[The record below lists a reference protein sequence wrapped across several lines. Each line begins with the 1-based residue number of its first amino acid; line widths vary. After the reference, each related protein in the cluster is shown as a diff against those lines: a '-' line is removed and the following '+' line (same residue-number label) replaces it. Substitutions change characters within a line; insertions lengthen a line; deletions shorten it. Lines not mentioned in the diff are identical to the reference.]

1 MTDEMIPMTEEV
13 AEVGRTFTERV
24 SVTGSELIET
34 VQSLLREAAV
44 RKITIQ
50 DKDGRN
56 LLEIPLYAGIAGA
69 LVLGSATVL
78 ALIAAWFAQVSILIE
93 RDKAHDGGPTVVGE
107 AVERAAGSA
116 SSAASQVVG
125 GVTAFFGTA
134 TRGASEA
141 ARHMA
146 EALEARL
153 GRAVNATD
161 TAAEKVVEKAD
172 AAAESAGQTA
182 SDVAEKVSETAGDV
196 ADKVSETAEAAADKV
211 SETADD
217 VAMQVGVMTDAATDL
232 ANDAADSVAT
242 RVEDAADALAD
253 MAPER
258 QCAAITKAGT
268 RCKRPAM
275 DGSEFCSMHQVA

>member
-1 MTDEMIPMTEEV
+1 MTDEMKEMADEAVET
-13 AEVGRTFTERV
+13 GRTFTERV
-24 SVTGSELIET
+24 SVTGGDLIET

-125 GVTAFFGTA
+125 GVTAIFGTA
-134 TRGASEA
+134 TRGAGDA
-141 ARHMA
+141 ARRMA
-146 EALEARL
+146 DALEARL
-153 GRAVNATD
+153 GRATESTD
-161 TAAEKVVEKAD
+161 DAAEKAGEMAD
-172 AAAESAGQTA
+172 EAATKVSDTADEAAAKVGE
-182 SDVAEKVSETAGDV
+182 VAEQAAAKVSELADEVAAKAG
-196 ADKVSETAEAAADKV
+196 
-211 SETADD
+211 ETADK
-217 VAMQVGVMTDAATDL
+217 ATSRAYDAAEALD
-232 ANDAADSVAT
+232 DA
-242 RVEDAADALAD
+242 
-253 MAPER
+253 APER
-258 QCAAITKAGT
+258 QCAAMTKAGT
-268 RCKRPAM
+268 RCKRSAM
-275 DGSEFCSMHQVA
+275 DGSDYCSIHQIA

>member
-1 MTDEMIPMTEEV
+1 MTDEMIPMTDET

-24 SVTGSELIET
+24 SVNGGELIET

-93 RDKAHDGGPTVVGE
+93 RDKSHDGGSTVVGE

-134 TRGASEA
+134 TRGAGDA
-141 ARHMA
+141 ARRVA
-146 EALEARL
+146 DALEARL
-153 GRAVNATD
+153 GRASVSTD
-161 TAAEKVVEKAD
+161 AAAEQAAESAD
-172 AAAESAGQTA
+172 AAA
-182 SDVAEKVSETAGDV
+182 VKVGETVDAA
-196 ADKVSETAEAAADKV
+196 ADKVSETAEAAADKA
-211 SETADD
+211 TAMADS
-217 VAMQVGVMTDAATDL
+217 AATKVDE
-232 ANDAADSVAT
+232 VAEAT
-242 RVEDAADALAD
+242 AMKVEDAVEAVGDKAHEAADALAD

-275 DGSEFCSMHQVA
+275 DGSEFCSIHQVA

>member
-1 MTDEMIPMTEEV
+1 MTDELNTMADEA
-13 AEVGRTFTERV
+13 AESGRTFTERV
-24 SVTGSELIET
+24 SVTGGELIET

-93 RDKAHDGGPTVVGE
+93 RDKGHDGGPTVVGE

-134 TRGASEA
+134 TRGAGDA
-141 ARHMA
+141 ARRMA
-146 EALEARL
+146 DALEARL
-153 GRAVNATD
+153 GRA
-161 TAAEKVVEKAD
+161 AESTD
-172 AAAESAGQTA
+172 AAAEKAG
-182 SDVAEKVSETAGDV
+182 EV
-196 ADKVSETAEAAADKV
+196 ADEAATKVSETAEEAAARV
-211 SETADD
+211 TEMADE
-217 VAMQVGVMTDAATDL
+217 AAT
-232 ANDAADSVAT
+232 NVY
-242 RVEDAADALAD
+242 EAADAVGDKAQDAAEALAD
-253 MAPER
+253 AAPER
-258 QCAAITKAGT
+258 QCAAMTKAGT
-268 RCKRPAM
+268 RCKRAAI
-275 DGSEFCSMHQVA
+275 DGSDYCSIHQIA

>member
-1 MTDEMIPMTEEV
+1 MTDELNTMADEA
-13 AEVGRTFTERV
+13 AESGRTFTERV
-24 SVTGSELIET
+24 SVTGGELIET

-93 RDKAHDGGPTVVGE
+93 RDKGHDGGPTVVGE

-134 TRGASEA
+134 TRGAGDA
-141 ARHMA
+141 ARRMA
-146 EALEARL
+146 DALEARL
-153 GRAVNATD
+153 GRAVDSTD
-161 TAAEKVVEKAD
+161 SAAEK
-172 AAAESAGQTA
+172 AG
-182 SDVAEKVSETAGDV
+182 
-196 ADKVSETAEAAADKV
+196 EAADEAAMKV
-211 SETADD
+211 SETADAAATQVSEMAD
-217 VAMQVGVMTDAATDL
+217 AAAAQVGEMADEAANKAYEAAEAVGEKAQDAA
-232 ANDAADSVAT
+232 
-242 RVEDAADALAD
+242 EALAD
-253 MAPER
+253 AAPER
-258 QCAAITKAGT
+258 QCAAMTKAG
-268 RCKRPAM
+268 
-275 DGSEFCSMHQVA
+275 DYCSIHQIA

>member
-1 MTDEMIPMTEEV
+1 MTDEMIPMTEET
-13 AEVGRTFTERV
+13 AEAGRTFTERV
-24 SVTGSELIET
+24 SVTGGELVET
-34 VQSLLREAAV
+34 VQGLLREAAV

-50 DKDGRN
+50 DKDGRT
-56 LLEIPLYAGIAGA
+56 LVEIPLYAGIAGA

-93 RDKAHDGGPTVVGE
+93 RDRGHDGGPSVVGE

-116 SSAASQVVG
+116 SSAATQVVG
-125 GVTAFFGTA
+125 GVTAFFGGA
-134 TRGASEA
+134 TRGAGDA
-141 ARHMA
+141 ARRMA
-146 EALEARL
+146 DALEARL
-153 GRAVNATD
+153 GRAADSTNA
-161 TAAEKVVEKAD
+161 AAEQ
-172 AAAESAGQTA
+172 AAESA
-182 SDVAEKVSETAGDV
+182 
-196 ADKVSETAEAAADKV
+196 EAAAETV

-217 VAMQVGVMTDAATDL
+217 VAMKVGETVDAAAEQAAESADALAMQVGVMTDAATDM

-242 RVEDAADALAD
+242 RMEDAADALSD

-258 QCAAITKAGT
+258 QCAAITKAGS

>member
-1 MTDEMIPMTEEV
+1 MTDEMIPMTEEA
-13 AEVGRTFTERV
+13 AEAGRAFTERV
-24 SVTGSELIET
+24 SVTGGELIET

-69 LVLGSATVL
+69 LILGSATVL

-116 SSAASQVVG
+116 SSAASSVVG
-125 GVTAFFGTA
+125 GVTAFFGSA
-134 TRGASEA
+134 AHSAGEA

-146 EALEARL
+146 DALEARL
-153 GRAVNATD
+153 GRAVETSDAAAEQAAESAEA
-161 TAAEKVVEKAD
+161 AAEKVGEAADAAAAKVSEKAD
-172 AAAESAGQTA
+172 AAAEKAG
-182 SDVAEKVSETAGDV
+182 EV
-196 ADKVSETAEAAADKV
+196 ADSAAA
-211 SETADD
+211 A
-217 VAMQVGVMTDAATDL
+217 
-232 ANDAADSVAT
+232 
-242 RVEDAADALAD
+242 VEDAAEALGTKAHDAAEALAD

>member
-1 MTDEMIPMTEEV
+1 MTDEMIPMSEET
-13 AEVGRTFTERV
+13 AEAGRTFTERV
-24 SVTGSELIET
+24 SVTGGELIET

-44 RKITIQ
+44 RRITIQ
-50 DKDGRN
+50 DKDSRT
-56 LLEIPLYAGIAGA
+56 LLDIPLYAGIAGA

-125 GVTAFFGTA
+125 GVSAFFGGA
-134 TRGASEA
+134 ARGAGDA
-141 ARHMA
+141 ARRVA
-146 EALEARL
+146 DALEARL
-153 GRAVNATD
+153 GRAVESSDATAEQ
-161 TAAEKVVEKAD
+161 AAETAD
-172 AAAESAGQTA
+172 AAAVQVGEAVDT
-182 SDVAEKVSETAGDV
+182 
-196 ADKVSETAEAAADKV
+196 AAAKV
-211 SETADD
+211 SETADAAAEKAGE
-217 VAMQVGVMTDAATDL
+217 VADSAATKAEDAA
-232 ANDAADSVAT
+232 AALGEKAH
-242 RVEDAADALAD
+242 EAADALAE